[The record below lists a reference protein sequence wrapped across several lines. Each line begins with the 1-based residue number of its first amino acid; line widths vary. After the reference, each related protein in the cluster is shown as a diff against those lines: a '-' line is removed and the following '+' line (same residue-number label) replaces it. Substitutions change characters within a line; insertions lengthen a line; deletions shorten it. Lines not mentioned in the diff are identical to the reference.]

1 MGRSINEARSI
12 MRLSERAISVAGLI
26 GLIAAACE
34 YTTAPLP
41 SSAARF
47 EPPPVYS
54 TYWSIVEACSERT
67 IDVRDWTFF
76 TVPRGALREAGY
88 GDAAAYTSVA
98 NHQIVFE
105 AGVESNPS
113 DVRHEMLHAVLGT
126 AYARGNPAQQHPP
139 KYFRGLCEGVVYCD
153 QGCLDA
159 GPPPALPPADAPV
172 LALSSLQVGVEVR
185 SQVSRTGVD
194 RALPIVLRATNPTN
208 HSVWLALEPTL
219 GASPPAAH
227 WIGFRIAPAEQS
239 LPIGDLTR
247 VDSTGIVFQASDG
260 KVAFAAG
267 QTRWLVFDM
276 SGRLYP
282 PGDYQVVGVFN
293 TRQISAPLLITP

>member
-1 MGRSINEARSI
+1 MDHRRNLLMS
-12 MRLSERAISVAGLI
+12 RANRALH
-26 GLIAAACE
+26 IASFLCVIAIACE

-41 SSAARF
+41 PSAVRF
-47 EPPPVYS
+47 DPPAIYS

-67 IDVRDWTFF
+67 IDVRGWTFY
-76 TVPRGALREAGY
+76 TVPEGGLREAGY
-88 GDAAAYTSVA
+88 DDAAAYTSVA
-98 NHQIVFE
+98 NREIVFE
-105 AGVESNPS
+105 AGVESIPS
-113 DVRHEMLHAVLGT
+113 DVRHEMLHAVLGA
-126 AYARGNPAQQHPP
+126 AYARGNSAQSHPP

-159 GPPPALPPADAPV
+159 GPAPT
-172 LALSSLQVGVEVR
+172 LAAPEAPIVSVSSLQIGVDVR
-185 SQVSRTGVD
+185 QQVSRTGVD
-194 RALPIVLRATNPTN
+194 RALPIVLRATNSTN
-208 HSVWLALEPTL
+208 HPVWVALDHTL

-227 WIGFRIAPAEQS
+227 WIGFRIVPAEQS

-247 VDSTGIVFQASDG
+247 VDSTGIVFQESSG

-282 PGDYQVVGVFN
+282 PGNYQVVGVFN
-293 TRQISAPLLITP
+293 TRQISAPLMVIP